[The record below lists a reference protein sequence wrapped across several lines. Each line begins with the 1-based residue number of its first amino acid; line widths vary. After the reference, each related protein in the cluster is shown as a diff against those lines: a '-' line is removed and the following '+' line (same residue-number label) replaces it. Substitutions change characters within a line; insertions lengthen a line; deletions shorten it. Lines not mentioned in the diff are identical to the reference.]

1 MPKCFCC
8 SERSFFV
15 RAMRPSNVS
24 TRQQQTEDG
33 GQVQPVRREKDTAHA
48 QHRGQIRRDDGIVV
62 KTDHVEFSRSKF

>member
-1 MPKCFCC
+1 MLLLLGAVLFRAGDAPI
-8 SERSFFV
+8 ERV
-15 RAMRPSNVS
+15 EQ